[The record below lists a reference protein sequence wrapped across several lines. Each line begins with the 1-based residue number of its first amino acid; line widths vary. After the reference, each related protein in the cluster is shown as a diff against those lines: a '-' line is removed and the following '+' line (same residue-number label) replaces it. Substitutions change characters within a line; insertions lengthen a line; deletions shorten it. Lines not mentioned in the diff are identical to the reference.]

1 MNSSIGIVY
10 NGGSYGTYLHW
21 LIFTLTTDVP
31 VISPLTDFTTS
42 HGFEYQAVQHGPKYS
57 NMTCGYSIK
66 EFNTLSSDAVPML
79 FRVHPKTHQT
89 ESAVFN
95 IEKILL
101 SKIDQVLIAYPNPES
116 YLLNVNNYIYKTSN
130 DMWRGSLKYI
140 NKDDLYNNFAINPG
154 TPLVDI
160 NRAIIREY
168 LSFNVFPSWES
179 QVEWFLPNQ
188 LHNKQCHFV
197 YLDKL
202 LYHPVETLE
211 QIKQFCN
218 LTWTKDVSSVL
229 DIHYQNLKAQKF
241 LTQDSLANS
250 ILSAI
255 NNNQNFEWQSQDI
268 TLITEAWI
276 QCALRKQGKELQ
288 CDYLS
293 VFPTSTSELAKYIV

>member
-31 VISPLTDFTTS
+31 VISPLTDTTS
-42 HGFEYQAVQHGPKYS
+42 HGFEHQAVQHGPKYS
-57 NMTCGYSIK
+57 NMTCRYSIK
-66 EFNTLSSDAVPML
+66 EFKALSSDSVPML

-101 SKIDQVLIAYPNPES
+101 SKIGQVLIAYPDPES

-130 DMWRGSLKYI
+130 DMWSGSLKYI
-140 NKDDLYNNFAINPG
+140 NKDDLYNNFAVTPG

-160 NRAIIREY
+160 DRAIIREY

-179 QVEWFLPNQ
+179 QVEWFLPNR

-211 QIKQFCN
+211 QIKKLCN

-255 NNNQNFEWQSQDI
+255 NNKQNFEWQSQDI

-288 CDYLS
+288 CDHLS
-293 VFPTSTSELAKYIV
+293 VFPTSTSELAEYIV